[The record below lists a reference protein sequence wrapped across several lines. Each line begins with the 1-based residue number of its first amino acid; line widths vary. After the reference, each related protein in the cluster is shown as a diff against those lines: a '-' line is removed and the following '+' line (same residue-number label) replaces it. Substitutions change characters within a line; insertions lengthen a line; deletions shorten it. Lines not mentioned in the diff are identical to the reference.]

1 MNTAQ
6 TRIHGRPD
14 QTGFSLIE
22 LMIGMTLGLIVL
34 GAVLYVFAGNRTSY
48 RHQESLS
55 LVQESGRF
63 ALELLARDIRM
74 AGYAGCGNIG
84 FVESLTPASVSN
96 AVAIAGTAN
105 AGATVPDVISL
116 RRGGF
121 VLASVVTMPNAA
133 EVQLD
138 DVALLG
144 GVAPGDQLLITDCAF
159 VEAFNVQS
167 VAGNT
172 VTAAAALGRSYSAGS
187 QVMRLETVEYTVSP
201 NNDLR
206 RSVNGGVAQPVAEG
220 VSNMKISYGID
231 TSGNRNADTYVAD
244 PGALAPPAWP
254 RVVSVRINLTV
265 TDRDVTL
272 PLSTTLTLR
281 NRTP

>member
-1 MNTAQ
+1 MSAAQIRVHGRTAQ
-6 TRIHGRPD
+6 AGL
-14 QTGFSLIE
+14 SLIE

-34 GAVLYVFAGNRTSY
+34 GAVLYVFAGNRASY

-84 FVESLTPASVSN
+84 FVESLTPVSVSN
-96 AVAIAGTAN
+96 AIAIAGTAN

-121 VLASVVTMPNAA
+121 TLASVVTTTGAA
-133 EVQLD
+133 VQLD

-144 GVAPGDQLLITDCAF
+144 GAAPGDQLLITDCAF

-167 VAGNT
+167 ISGNT

-187 QVMRLETVEYTVSP
+187 QVMRLETVEYTVGP
-201 NNDLR
+201 NSDLR
-206 RSVNGGVAQPVAEG
+206 RSVNGGGAQPVAEG

-231 TSGNRNADTYVAD
+231 TSGNFDRNADSYVAD
-244 PGALAPPAWP
+244 PGAAWS
-254 RVVSVRINLTV
+254 RVVSVRVNLTV

-272 PLSTTLTLR
+272 PFSTTLTLR
-281 NRTP
+281 NRAP